1 MSAMKLHNAQGGVTS
16 VSNVFIE
23 EYLPVANAT
32 FVKVYLYALHC
43 CETARAVTNAEIAR
57 ILGILESDVINAWK
71 YWQEAGAVS
80 LLGQGDGIEVVFL
93 PLTGVQAKSR
103 EPEKVG
109 TFGVSQLTSGDT
121 MPSGAPVSP
130 SVSMSP
136 EAAGPEPVPSVPSVD
151 RQPPEA
157 KEEKGK
163 KRPAYSPAQINDT
176 LQRNPE
182 LKELYTYA
190 EQKMGSILSN
200 SEIRTL
206 YSLYGWLKLPVE
218 VIVMLF
224 EYCDSLGKLNLRYI
238 ERVAVSWAD
247 QGILSV
253 EAAEDFFQK
262 KEQQKQRAAQFTQ
275 MSGQDRALTEREQQY
290 LDGWAGRFDFTVI
303 QAAYEQMILNIGKI
317 SFPYMDTVLANW
329 EKKGVNTAAD
339 AAKEVEEYRSGK
351 QQPKK
356 TRFNNFEQNDY
367 DISQLEQAAL
377 QKRLNGGS

>member
-1 MSAMKLHNAQGGVTS
+1 MSAMKLHNAQGGVTC

-23 EYLPVANAT
+23 EYLPAANAT

-43 CETARAVTNAEIAR
+43 CETARAVTNGEIAR

-93 PLTGVQAKSR
+93 PLTGIQAKSR

-109 TFGVSQLTSGDT
+109 ISGVPPLTDGDS
-121 MPSGAPVSP
+121 MPDGMSMTPGA
-130 SVSMSP
+130 
-136 EAAGPEPVPSVPSVD
+136 AEPAPPAD
-151 RQPPEA
+151 RQPRQA
-157 KEEKGK
+157 AGAQEKGK

-190 EQKMGSILSN
+190 EQKMGNILSN

-206 YSLYGWLKLPVE
+206 YSLYDWLKLPVE

-238 ERVAVSWAD
+238 ERVAISWAD

-262 KEQQKQRAAQFTQ
+262 KEQQKQRAAQFMQ

-290 LDGWAGRFDFTVI
+290 LDGWAGKFDFSVI
-303 QAAYEQMILNIGKI
+303 QVAYEQMILNIGKI

-329 EKKGVNTAAD
+329 EKKGVATAAD

-377 QKRLNGGS
+377 EKRMNGGS